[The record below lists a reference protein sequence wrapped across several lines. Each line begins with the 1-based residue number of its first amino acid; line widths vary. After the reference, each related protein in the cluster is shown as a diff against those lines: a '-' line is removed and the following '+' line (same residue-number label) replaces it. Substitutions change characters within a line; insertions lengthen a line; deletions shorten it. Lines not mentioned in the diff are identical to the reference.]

1 MKIRR
6 TANAGVLL
14 KLDGVEI
21 LLDGVC
27 REVKPYSATPPEE
40 KAQLEA
46 NWPQIVAF
54 THHHMDHYDPDFAA
68 QYQKQTSGVV
78 LEPNATSPACVGN
91 VKITPVASR
100 HLGAA
105 GKFTSHVSFVI
116 EGSRCVWF
124 MGDSAPLQWRKRND
138 LPKPDVIIAPYA
150 YANTQPSWALTK
162 SLGAQYVVLLHLPES
177 EPDEAKLFDSVKA
190 ATNLPRELIIPEI
203 GQIIEI

>member
-124 MGDSAPLQWRKRND
+124 MGDSAPSQWRNRID
-138 LPKPDVIIAPYA
+138 MPKPDVIIAPYA
-150 YANTQPSWALTK
+150 YANTHASWEMTK
-162 SLGAQYVVLLHLPES
+162 SLGARHVVLLHLPKREL
-177 EPDEAKLFDSVKA
+177 DEVNLFTAVETV
-190 ATNLPRELIIPEI
+190 TNLPEELIIPEL
-203 GQIIEI
+203 GETIII

>member
-1 MKIRR
+1 MEIRR

-40 KAQLEA
+40 IAQLEA
-46 NWPQIVAF
+46 KWPDVVAF

-68 QYQKQTSGVV
+68 QYQKQTNGVV
-78 LEPNATSPACVGN
+78 LEPKNTNPVCVDD
-91 VKITPVASR
+91 VTLTPVSSR

-150 YANTQPSWALTK
+150 YANTQASWELTK
-162 SLGAQYVVLLHLPES
+162 SLGAQYVILIHLPER
-177 EPDEAKLFDSVKA
+177 ELDEVNLFNSVKA
-190 ATNLPRELIIPEI
+190 ATNLPKELIIPEI
-203 GQIIEI
+203 GETIKI